1 MSTQP
6 TALHQISPRRFFAE
20 LDILRETL
28 LKMDGIPF
36 ESFTRGTPY
45 SWEGYK
51 DEVYAEARRRLA
63 IEDWNVGDAGTGS
76 ILERVIQAVEI
87 KGNNLLKWAQYGAHN
102 VLSEVRSDSRC
113 FAVESLLCDF
123 YKGELEAEETFDP
136 LVDILGKKYPLI
148 AYLFFIKDCD
158 RFLPISPENFDEVF
172 VRLGVDLKTSG
183 RCGWDNY
190 SAYLGVIRQV
200 RKLLQSE
207 GYESTRQLDAH
218 SFCWML
224 ANLEMVRTAEY
235 PPVRIEVIDQLPG
248 IPDESPRA
256 PVDWEALQRARAE
269 LGRLGE
275 EYAEAAEKD
284 RLRAAGKRALADKV
298 RLVSDNHSLG
308 YDLHSYEID
317 GRDRLIE
324 VKAISGD
331 GADSRF
337 FTTWRQLEL
346 AHSGVNHYYYLVRGA
361 RTPNPM
367 IQAIR
372 AKDIPPSAMRA
383 IVHEV
388 VWNASPT

>member
-1 MSTQP
+1 MRTQCVNFYK
-6 TALHQISPRRFFAE
+6 LSSRRFLAE
-20 LDILRETL
+20 LDLLRESL
-28 LKMDGIPF
+28 LQCDGIAF

-51 DEVYAEARRRLA
+51 DEVYAEAQRRLS
-63 IEDWNVGDAGTGS
+63 ISDWDVSEVGTGA
-76 ILERVIQAVEI
+76 ILDRIIHAVEQ
-87 KGNNLLKWAQYGAHN
+87 KENNLLKWAQYGAHK
-102 VLSEVRSDSRC
+102 VLQEVRADSRC
-113 FAVESLLCDF
+113 FAVESLLYDF
-123 YKGELEAEETFDP
+123 YTGELDADETFDP

-172 VRLGVDLKTSG
+172 MRLGVDLKTSG
-183 RCGWDNY
+183 RCGWENY
-190 SAYLGVIRQV
+190 STYLGVVRQIQ
-200 RKLLQSE
+200 KLLQSE
-207 GYESTRQLDAH
+207 GYESTRLLDAH
-218 SFCWML
+218 SFCWLL
-224 ANLEMVRTAEY
+224 ANLEMVRSAEY
-235 PPVRIEVIDQLPG
+235 PPVRIEVIDHLPG
-248 IPDESPRA
+248 IPDEFPRT

-284 RLRAAGKRALADKV
+284 RLRAAGKDALADEV

-361 RTPNPM
+361 RTPHPT

-372 AKDIPPSAMRA
+372 AKDISPSAMRA

-388 VWNASPT
+388 VWNCSPT